1 MMQTRH
7 IVLLT
12 MASFGTGID
21 LTIAAGIL
29 GTITQA
35 LCPSRAREQLR
46 KNIMHMQD
54 AFTACEQCSMPV
66 IAAVQG
72 ENPHCRNVRCLVCR
86 CGSNLQ
92 TQQYMLGRKALTV
105 I

>member
-1 MMQTRH
+1 M
-7 IVLLT
+7 V
-12 MASFGTGID
+12 SFGTGID
-21 LTIAAGIL
+21 FTIAAGIL

-35 LCPSRAREQLR
+35 QCPSRAREQLR